1 MRGSDLRGDWMPKN
15 GGRNRPN
22 GVKAGLRRPDTPDK
36 PYAGLAHPSRVRA
49 ASPRRFVGLRRDCEY
64 MSGATGQASPSAC
77 PTVTGSSAGPDIASP
92 TVRKPNAPT
101 TMIQCRRCLHTLE
114 LPAETVGRYV
124 RCDKC
129 RRQLKMPRT
138 IRHACAYCG
147 CHGEY
152 AGDASGRRVKC
163 KQCGVRVLIPLQ
175 VARPTRHRH
184 GHHRSHGRQSSSDSG
199 MIPLLVSL
207 GITLVVLIMCFRFVS
222 SL

>member
-1 MRGSDLRGDWMPKN
+1 
-15 GGRNRPN
+15 
-22 GVKAGLRRPDTPDK
+22 
-36 PYAGLAHPSRVRA
+36 
-49 ASPRRFVGLRRDCEY
+49 

-77 PTVTGSSAGPDIASP
+77 STVTGSSMGPDIASP
-92 TVRKPNAPT
+92 PVRKPKAPT

-114 LPAETVGRYV
+114 LPAHTVGRYV

-175 VARPTRHRH
+175 VARLTRHHQR
-184 GHHRSHGRQSSSDSG
+184 RSHARRSPRDNGL
-199 MIPLLVSL
+199 IPLLVSL
-207 GITLVVLIMCFRFVS
+207 GITLVVLILCFRFVS